1 MENKSLRF
9 YAIMALWVVLFVL
22 LFISNRR
29 VDLKTDINK
38 STSVSVSVED
48 TVSLSPSVVT
58 TRAYSAGDDTYQA
71 FFEILQ
77 NASCYQKFNQNVRSY
92 SHDYEAH
99 SITLRFA
106 DDASQNLLFTV
117 YSDGVCQVN
126 GKFVFLRSP
135 DGNAGAIYQLLR
147 GVADQRPG
155 QNKNRGT
162 QVVKLSVPFLFSS
175 AHSAVPEPCVPRSGC
190 RANQNAAS
198 CQEKESMEWRNGTER
213 LQTLLFLVHRG

>member
-1 MENKSLRF
+1 MRAYSLKISGRPAVRPAKGERLMENKSLRF

-22 LFISNRR
+22 LFVSNRR

-58 TRAYSAGDDTYQA
+58 TRAYSAGDDTYQT

-77 NASCYQKFNQNVRSY
+77 NASCYQKFNQNVHSY

-135 DGNAGAIYQLLR
+135 DGNAEAIYQLLR
-147 GVADQRPG
+147 DA
-155 QNKNRGT
+155 
-162 QVVKLSVPFLFSS
+162 VV
-175 AHSAVPEPCVPRSGC
+175 
-190 RANQNAAS
+190 
-198 CQEKESMEWRNGTER
+198 
-213 LQTLLFLVHRG
+213 

>member
-22 LFISNRR
+22 LFVSNRR

-58 TRAYSAGDDTYQA
+58 THAYSAGDDTYQA
-71 FFEILQ
+71 FFKILQ
-77 NASCYQKFNQNVRSY
+77 NASCYQKFNQNARSY

-106 DDASQNLLFTV
+106 DGSSQNLLFTV

-126 GKFVFLRSP
+126 GKFVSLRSP
-135 DGNAGAIYQLLR
+135 DGNAEAIYQLLR
-147 GVADQRPG
+147 DAVLSSEKKT
-155 QNKNRGT
+155 KNALRNSHL
-162 QVVKLSVPFLFSS
+162 KAFIFCCSS
-175 AHSAVPEPCVPRSGC
+175 AETASSVRYSMSG
-190 RANQNAAS
+190 AGSGSVYPPNPH
-198 CQEKESMEWRNGTER
+198 G
-213 LQTLLFLVHRG
+213 L

>member
-9 YAIMALWVVLFVL
+9 YAIMALWVLLFVL
-22 LFISNRR
+22 LFVSNRR

-48 TVSLSPSVVT
+48 TVSLSPSVIT
-58 TRAYSAGDDTYQA
+58 THAYSAGDDTYQA
-71 FFEILQ
+71 FFKILQ
-77 NASCYQKFNQNVRSY
+77 NASCYQKFNQNARSY

-126 GKFVFLRSP
+126 GKFVSLRSP
-135 DGNAGAIYQLLR
+135 MEMRRPSTSCCGTRWFNQTKNKR
-147 GVADQRPG
+147 FEKFTSQGVYFCCSLQNRFFCSVLHVWSRFRICVSSQSARP
-155 QNKNRGT
+155 
-162 QVVKLSVPFLFSS
+162 VI
-175 AHSAVPEPCVPRSGC
+175 
-190 RANQNAAS
+190 
-198 CQEKESMEWRNGTER
+198 
-213 LQTLLFLVHRG
+213 

>member
-22 LFISNRR
+22 LFVSNRR

-99 SITLRFA
+99 SITLRDIDLPLAVGPRDVKIKIHTVGICGSDVHYYLHGRIGGFVVNEPMVLGHE
-106 DDASQNLLFTV
+106 ASGTV
-117 YSDGVCQVN
+117 IETGSSVKHLKVGDRVCALVAGGGYAEWCVAPVEQCLPVPVGLSDLIASAPVA
-126 GKFVFLRSP
+126 L
-135 DGNAGAIYQLLR
+135 AGL
-147 GVADQRPG
+147 
-155 QNKNRGT
+155 
-162 QVVKLSVPFLFSS
+162 
-175 AHSAVPEPCVPRSGC
+175 
-190 RANQNAAS
+190 
-198 CQEKESMEWRNGTER
+198 
-213 LQTLLFLVHRG
+213 

>member
-9 YAIMALWVVLFVL
+9 YAIMALWVLLFVL
-22 LFISNRR
+22 LFVSNRR

-71 FFEILQ
+71 FFKILQ
-77 NASCYQKFNQNVRSY
+77 NASCYQKFNQNARSY

-106 DDASQNLLFTV
+106 DGSSQNLLFTV

-135 DGNAGAIYQLLR
+135 METRRRSTSCCGMRWCKDVVR
-147 GVADQRPG
+147 SPG
-155 QNKNRGT
+155 CG
-162 QVVKLSVPFLFSS
+162 
-175 AHSAVPEPCVPRSGC
+175 
-190 RANQNAAS
+190 
-198 CQEKESMEWRNGTER
+198 
-213 LQTLLFLVHRG
+213 

>member
-22 LFISNRR
+22 LFVSNRR

-58 TRAYSAGDDTYQA
+58 TRAYSADDDTYQA

-77 NASCYQKFNQNVRSY
+77 NASCYQKFSQNVRSY

-135 DGNAGAIYQLLR
+135 DGNAGAIYQLLGMR
-147 GVADQRPG
+147 WCKECCPLPG
-155 QNKNRGT
+155 MRLINDRDKTKIGALRW
-162 QVVKLSVPFLFSS
+162 SS
-175 AHSAVPEPCVPRSGC
+175 
-190 RANQNAAS
+190 
-198 CQEKESMEWRNGTER
+198 
-213 LQTLLFLVHRG
+213 

>member
-1 MENKSLRF
+1 MKAYSLKISGRLLCGPPKEN
-9 YAIMALWVVLFVL
+9 ALWKTKVSVFMPSWPSWVVLFVL
-22 LFISNRR
+22 LFVSNRR

-71 FFEILQ
+71 FFRILQ
-77 NASCYQKFNQNVRSY
+77 NASCYQKFNQNARSY

-135 DGNAGAIYQLLR
+135 DGNAKAIYQLLR
-147 GVADQRPG
+147 DA
-155 QNKNRGT
+155 
-162 QVVKLSVPFLFSS
+162 VV
-175 AHSAVPEPCVPRSGC
+175 
-190 RANQNAAS
+190 
-198 CQEKESMEWRNGTER
+198 
-213 LQTLLFLVHRG
+213 

>member
-22 LFISNRR
+22 LFVSNRR

-71 FFEILQ
+71 FF
-77 NASCYQKFNQNVRSY
+77 R
-92 SHDYEAH
+92 
-99 SITLRFA
+99 TLRFA

-135 DGNAGAIYQLLR
+135 DGNAEAIYQLLR
-147 GVADQRPG
+147 DA
-155 QNKNRGT
+155 
-162 QVVKLSVPFLFSS
+162 VV
-175 AHSAVPEPCVPRSGC
+175 
-190 RANQNAAS
+190 
-198 CQEKESMEWRNGTER
+198 
-213 LQTLLFLVHRG
+213 

>member
-22 LFISNRR
+22 LFVSNRR

-58 TRAYSAGDDTYQA
+58 TRAYSAGDDAYQA

-77 NASCYQKFNQNVRSY
+77 NASCYQKFNQNVHSY

-99 SITLRFA
+99 CITLRFA

-135 DGNAGAIYQLLR
+135 DGNAEAIYQLLR
-147 GVADQRPG
+147 DA
-155 QNKNRGT
+155 
-162 QVVKLSVPFLFSS
+162 VV
-175 AHSAVPEPCVPRSGC
+175 
-190 RANQNAAS
+190 
-198 CQEKESMEWRNGTER
+198 
-213 LQTLLFLVHRG
+213 

>member
-22 LFISNRR
+22 LFVSNRR

-58 TRAYSAGDDTYQA
+58 TRAYSAGDDTYQT

-77 NASCYQKFNQNVRSY
+77 NASCYQKFSQNARSY

-126 GKFVFLRSP
+126 GKFVFLCSP
-135 DGNAGAIYQLLR
+135 DGNAEAIYQLLR
-147 GVADQRPG
+147 DA
-155 QNKNRGT
+155 
-162 QVVKLSVPFLFSS
+162 VV
-175 AHSAVPEPCVPRSGC
+175 
-190 RANQNAAS
+190 
-198 CQEKESMEWRNGTER
+198 
-213 LQTLLFLVHRG
+213 

>member
-22 LFISNRR
+22 LFVSNRR

-71 FFEILQ
+71 FFRILQ

-135 DGNAGAIYQLLR
+135 DGNAEAIYQLLR
-147 GVADQRPG
+147 DAVVDAVQSAMQARWRWQACRRRRRRRRSSRTRTSTARPG
-155 QNKNRGT
+155 TAGSR
-162 QVVKLSVPFLFSS
+162 
-175 AHSAVPEPCVPRSGC
+175 R
-190 RANQNAAS
+190 
-198 CQEKESMEWRNGTER
+198 RNGSSC
-213 LQTLLFLVHRG
+213 G

>member
-9 YAIMALWVVLFVL
+9 YAIMALWVLLFVL
-22 LFISNRR
+22 LFVSNRR

-58 TRAYSAGDDTYQA
+58 TLAYSAGDDTYQA
-71 FFEILQ
+71 FFKILQ
-77 NASCYQKFNQNVRSY
+77 NASCYQKFNQNARSY

-106 DDASQNLLFTV
+106 DGSSQNLLFTV

-126 GKFVFLRSP
+126 GKFVSLRSP
-135 DGNAGAIYQLLR
+135 NGNAEAIYQLLR
-147 GVADQRPG
+147 DA
-155 QNKNRGT
+155 
-162 QVVKLSVPFLFSS
+162 VV
-175 AHSAVPEPCVPRSGC
+175 
-190 RANQNAAS
+190 
-198 CQEKESMEWRNGTER
+198 
-213 LQTLLFLVHRG
+213 

>member
-9 YAIMALWVVLFVL
+9 YAIMALWVVLFVM
-22 LFISNRR
+22 LFVSNRR

-99 SITLRFA
+99 SITLRF
-106 DDASQNLLFTV
+106 TV

-147 GVADQRPG
+147 DA
-155 QNKNRGT
+155 
-162 QVVKLSVPFLFSS
+162 VV
-175 AHSAVPEPCVPRSGC
+175 
-190 RANQNAAS
+190 
-198 CQEKESMEWRNGTER
+198 
-213 LQTLLFLVHRG
+213 

>member
-22 LFISNRR
+22 LFVSNRR

-71 FFEILQ
+71 FFRILQ

-135 DGNAGAIYQLLR
+135 DGNAEAIYQLLR
-147 GVADQRPG
+147 
-155 QNKNRGT
+155 NKNRGT

-213 LQTLLFLVHRG
+213 LQTLRFLVHRG